1 MTAMECY
8 ISLLDREE
16 VAGAEVIQVHRVNH
30 SQVRENMTDLA
41 RLNGQPSYLLDK
53 PLQLLG
59 LLRTGARYTGGP
71 HRHVTLQSPFRDRDL
86 GDYFTSAPVK
96 MTEIELVSIKS
107 TKCRNVHEQMEGGE
121 GRDTW

>member
-1 MTAMECY
+1 MTAMERY

-53 PLQLLG
+53 PLRSSYLDCCGPEPAIRVDPTAMSLFKVHSGTGTWVTILLP
-59 LLRTGARYTGGP
+59 LPSR
-71 HRHVTLQSPFRDRDL
+71 
-86 GDYFTSAPVK
+86 
-96 MTEIELVSIKS
+96 
-107 TKCRNVHEQMEGGE
+107 
-121 GRDTW
+121 